1 MSEMTGTSINSN
13 FVIQLNNQI
22 NRIVEIINSPPLVSP
37 YLDSLHDIHQ
47 GILMMLDS
55 YKTISINSVKKQ
67 IIESIDMNEFQTKL
81 KADLKAKNKSVKI
94 KKLTKD
100 ELKTFVLINRIPEL
114 MFETTDYFNELESYV
129 DLGMDRNNLTASDKS
144 LIKNYYLLKDQ
155 IIDFYKDIINSVKKF
170 EQRVCDNILDI
181 NLNIK
186 PLLEMIYNEHLDLC
200 LKAEKDKSLPKISQR
215 KFFRDRLKELL

>member
-67 IIESIDMNEFQTKL
+67 IIESIDMNDFQTKL
-81 KADLKAKNKSVKI
+81 KTDLKTKNKSVKI

-100 ELKTFVLINRIPEL
+100 ELKTFVLVNRIPEL

-129 DLGMDRNNLTASDKS
+129 DLGMDRNNLTPTDRS

-155 IIDFYKDIINSVKKF
+155 IIDFYRDIVNTVKKF

-186 PLLEMIYNEHLDLC
+186 PLLEMIYDEHLDLC
-200 LKAEKDKSLPKISQR
+200 LKAEKDKTLPKISQR
-215 KFFRDRLKELL
+215 KYFRDRLKELL

>member
-215 KFFRDRLKELL
+215 KYFRDRLKELL

>member
-67 IIESIDMNEFQTKL
+67 IIESIDMNEFQNKL

-100 ELKTFVLINRIPEL
+100 ELKTFVLVNRIPEL

-215 KFFRDRLKELL
+215 KYFRDRLKELL

>member
-81 KADLKAKNKSVKI
+81 KADLKAKNKTVKI

-100 ELKTFVLINRIPEL
+100 ELKAFVLVNRIPEL

-215 KFFRDRLKELL
+215 KYFRDRLKELL

>member
-81 KADLKAKNKSVKI
+81 KTDLKTKNKTVKI

-100 ELKTFVLINRIPEL
+100 ELKTFVLVNRIPEL

-129 DLGMDRNNLTASDKS
+129 DLGMDRNNLTPTDKS

-215 KFFRDRLKELL
+215 KYFRDRLKELL

>member
-81 KADLKAKNKSVKI
+81 KTDLKTKNKTVKI

-100 ELKTFVLINRIPEL
+100 ELKTFVLVNRIPEL

-129 DLGMDRNNLTASDKS
+129 DLGMDRNNLTPTDKS

-215 KFFRDRLKELL
+215 KYFKDRLKELL

>member
-67 IIESIDMNEFQTKL
+67 IIESIDMNDFQTKL
-81 KADLKAKNKSVKI
+81 KTDLKTKNKSVKI

-100 ELKTFVLINRIPEL
+100 ELKTFVLVNRIPEL
-114 MFETTDYFNELESYV
+114 MFETTDYFNELGSYV
-129 DLGMDRNNLTASDKS
+129 DLGMDRNNLTPTDRS

-155 IIDFYKDIINSVKKF
+155 IIDFYRDIVNTVKKF

-186 PLLEMIYNEHLDLC
+186 PLLEMIYDEHLDLC
-200 LKAEKDKSLPKISQR
+200 LKAEKDKTLPKISQR
-215 KFFRDRLKELL
+215 KYFRDRLKELL

>member
-67 IIESIDMNEFQTKL
+67 IIESIDMNEFQNKL
-81 KADLKAKNKSVKI
+81 KTDLKTKNKTVKI

-100 ELKTFVLINRIPEL
+100 ELKSFVLVNRIPEL

-215 KFFRDRLKELL
+215 KYFRDRLKELL

>member
-1 MSEMTGTSINSN
+1 
-13 FVIQLNNQI
+13 
-22 NRIVEIINSPPLVSP
+22 
-37 YLDSLHDIHQ
+37 
-47 GILMMLDS
+47 MMLDS

-81 KADLKAKNKSVKI
+81 KADLKAKNKTVKI

-100 ELKTFVLINRIPEL
+100 ELKAFVLVNRIPEL

-215 KFFRDRLKELL
+215 KYFRDRLKELL